1 MKDIKPCPYC
11 KEYMY
16 IRRERW
22 ICSDYA
28 NCGYTL
34 DLENGRAIGGG
45 SGDWGASVK
54 QTNRSSEPK
63 QLNAGV

>member
-1 MKDIKPCPYC
+1 MKDIRPCPYC

-28 NCGYTL
+28 NCGYTI
-34 DLENGRAIGGG
+34 DLENGRAIGGEAETG
-45 SGDWGASVK
+45 
-54 QTNRSSEPK
+54 EPPSNGLIARPNQK
-63 QLNAGV
+63 QLNVGV